1 MSIGRGSPLR
11 PQSKRSADRRSTAV
25 VSAALLASV
34 VLAPLPGS
42 ATPHDGHGRSA
53 ASRHGSHRPLT
64 VAAAAHQIAVLNH
77 EAEIASEQMNTM
89 RVRLGTARRQLRT
102 IRADVA
108 RSRARLDV
116 LRADVVGTAVT
127 QYQRGASLSTTA
139 SFLVAKDPK
148 QFLTRLASDAVE
160 ADQEAGLL
168 TSLSTQQR
176 RLGMQEQQARR
187 QLEAIAADKA
197 ALAHHQ
203 DQLDGKTRRAE
214 QVLAALRKKQQ
225 ERLARRQA
233 RQDHRAVARASR
245 DAERVSTTPPT
256 AQAAPSVTPPPSRP
270 RPAPAAS
277 AAVSG
282 RAQIAVSY
290 ALAQVGD
297 PYVYG
302 AAGPDSFD
310 CSGLTMAA
318 WAAAGVSIPHSAS
331 MQSAAGTPV
340 SLSALMPGDLVFY
353 YSPISHV
360 AMYIGNG
367 QVVHAPH
374 TGSVVQVVPLNSMPI
389 AMAVR
394 IG

>member
-1 MSIGRGSPLR
+1 MSIGRDFPLR
-11 PQSKRSADRRSTAV
+11 PQSKRSVDRRSVAL
-25 VSAALLASV
+25 VSAALLASA
-34 VLAPLPGS
+34 VLAPLPG
-42 ATPHDGHGRSA
+42 AAAPHDGHGPA
-53 ASRHGSHRPLT
+53 VAPRHGSRPLT
-64 VAAAAHQIAVLNH
+64 VAAASHQIAVLNH
-77 EAEIASEQMNTM
+77 EAEIASEQMNTL
-89 RVRLGTARRQLRT
+89 RVRLSSARQQLRT
-102 IRADVA
+102 LRADVA
-108 RSRARLDV
+108 RSHARLDV
-116 LRADVVGTAVT
+116 LRSDVVGTAVT
-127 QYQRGASLSTTA
+127 QYQGGAGLSTTV

-148 QFLTRLASDAVE
+148 QFLTRLASDAVT

-168 TSLSTQQR
+168 TSLSQQQG
-176 RLGMQEQQARR
+176 RLGLQEQQAQRE
-187 QLEAIAADKA
+187 LAAIAADRA

-203 DQLDGKTRRAE
+203 DQLDGKTRQAE
-214 QVLAALRKKQQ
+214 QVLAALRKQQQ

-233 RQDHRAVARASR
+233 RQERRAVARASR
-245 DAERVSTTPPT
+245 NAERVSAT
-256 AQAAPSVTPPPSRP
+256 S
-270 RPAPAAS
+270 PAPASPPTTPSPPPPAPVGS

-302 AAGPDSFD
+302 AAGPDAFD

-340 SLSALMPGDLVFY
+340 SVSALMPGDLVFY